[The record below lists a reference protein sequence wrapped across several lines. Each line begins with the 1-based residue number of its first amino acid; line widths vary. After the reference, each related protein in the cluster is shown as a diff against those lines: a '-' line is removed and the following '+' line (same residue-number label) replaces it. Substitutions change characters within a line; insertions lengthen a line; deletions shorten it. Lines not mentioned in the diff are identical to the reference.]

1 MDKATKEKATLFA
14 ALNLPCSN
22 SSERTFYQHQE
33 TIGKGIRAVTTDIIK
48 EAMNL
53 EIKTTILDGVYD
65 KKIAS

>member
-33 TIGKGIRAVTTDIIK
+33 TIGNGIRAVTTDIIK
-48 EAMNL
+48 EAVDL
-53 EIKTTILDGVYD
+53 EIKNTILDG
-65 KKIAS
+65 IN